1 MQRRVDGKS
10 MTRLSSYLIAVCLV
24 LAITASSAK
33 AVGRDSGNQSEIG
46 ITAVAVN
53 NVLGTIQT
61 ETRTIKVSD
70 GVFER
75 EIIETDSNSSTQ
87 FLFLDETILTIGPES
102 RLVLDEMVYN
112 SNASK
117 GKVIITAAKGL
128 FTFVSGSLVSESY
141 LIRTPTS
148 TIGVRGT
155 KFDLFVSRN
164 GSSTVILRSGA
175 VDVKNLTGSIRRIT
189 TAGLATSV
197 VTQNSDP
204 TLPAPPAPELEQ
216 LLKPLSN
223 PGELLDKSPE
233 QVDATREG
241 VEKESDKQRQRALK
255 REEKKEKK
263 DAKREKRE
271 KKKAAK
277 REQGQEKKVAKREKR
292 EEKKVAKRE
301 KKAAQKATKKAA
313 KAARKSTKKASKDA
327 KKVAKQASKEAKKVA
342 KQASKEARKASKS
355 AKKQARKAAKEA
367 KKATREMRRIC
378 REMKRLARRR
388 AKIALN

>member
-10 MTRLSSYLIAVCLV
+10 MIRLSSYLIAVCLV

-33 AVGRDSGNQSEIG
+33 AVGRDSGNQTEIG

-70 GVFER
+70 GVFEQ

-112 SNASK
+112 ANASK

-204 TLPAPPAPELEQ
+204 TLPASPAPELEQ
-216 LLKPLSN
+216 LFKPLSN
-223 PGELLDKSPE
+223 PGELLGKSPE

-255 REEKKEKK
+255 REDKKE
-263 DAKREKRE
+263 
-271 KKKAAK
+271 KKAAK
-277 REQGQEKKVAKREKR
+277 REQKKEKKAAKREQKKEKKAAKREQR

-301 KKAAQKATKKAA
+301 KKAAQKA
-313 KAARKSTKKASKDA
+313 TKKASKDA

-388 AKIALN
+388 TKIALN

>member
-1 MQRRVDGKS
+1 MI
-10 MTRLSSYLIAVCLV
+10 RLSSYLIAVCLV

-33 AVGRDSGNQSEIG
+33 AVGRDGGNQSEIG
-46 ITAVAVN
+46 ITAVAIN

-112 SNASK
+112 ANASK

-263 DAKREKRE
+263 
-271 KKKAAK
+271 AAK
-277 REQGQEKKVAKREKR
+277 REQKK
-292 EEKKVAKRE
+292 EKKVAKRE
-301 KKAAQKATKKAA
+301 KKAAQKATKKAS
-313 KAARKSTKKASKDA
+313 KAAQKATKKASKDA

-342 KQASKEARKASKS
+342 KVASKEARKASKS

>member
-10 MTRLSSYLIAVCLV
+10 MIRLSSYLIAVCLV

-112 SNASK
+112 ANASK

-233 QVDATREG
+233 QIDATREG

-263 DAKREKRE
+263 
-271 KKKAAK
+271 AAK
-277 REQGQEKKVAKREKR
+277 REQKKEKKAAKREKR
-292 EEKKVAKRE
+292 EEKKIAKRE
-301 KKAAQKATKKAA
+301 KKAVQKATKKAS
-313 KAARKSTKKASKDA
+313 KAAQKATKKASKDA

-342 KQASKEARKASKS
+342 KEASKEARKASKS

>member
-10 MTRLSSYLIAVCLV
+10 MIRLSSYLIAVCLV

-112 SNASK
+112 ANASK

-204 TLPAPPAPELEQ
+204 TLPASPAPELEQ
-216 LLKPLSN
+216 LFKPLSN
-223 PGELLDKSPE
+223 RGELLGISPE
-233 QVDATREG
+233 QGDATREG
-241 VEKESDKQRQRALK
+241 VEKESDKQRQRVLK

-263 DAKREKRE
+263 AAKREQKKE
-271 KKKAAK
+271 KKAAK
-277 REQGQEKKVAKREKR
+277 REQR

-301 KKAAQKATKKAA
+301 KKAAQKATKKAS
-313 KAARKSTKKASKDA
+313 KAAQKATKKASKDA
-327 KKVAKQASKEAKKVA
+327 KKVAKEASKEAKKVA
-342 KQASKEARKASKS
+342 KEASKEARKASKS

>member
-87 FLFLDETILTIGPES
+87 FLFLDETVLIIGPES

-112 SNASK
+112 ANASK

-204 TLPAPPAPELEQ
+204 TVPAPPAPELEQ

-263 DAKREKRE
+263 AAKREQKKE
-271 KKKAAK
+271 KKAAK
-277 REQGQEKKVAKREKR
+277 REQR

-301 KKAAQKATKKAA
+301 KKAAQKA
-313 KAARKSTKKASKDA
+313 TKKASKDA

-342 KQASKEARKASKS
+342 KQASKEAREASKS

-388 AKIALN
+388 TKIALN

>member
-1 MQRRVDGKS
+1 MQRRVDGKN
-10 MTRLSSYLIAVCLV
+10 MIRLSSYLIASCLV
-24 LAITASSAK
+24 LAITASSVK
-33 AVGRDSGNQSEIG
+33 AVGRDGGNQSEIG

-112 SNASK
+112 ANASK

-175 VDVKNLTGSIRRIT
+175 VDVKSLEGAIRRIG
-189 TAGLATSV
+189 TAGFATSV
-197 VTQNSDP
+197 VTQRSEP
-204 TLPAPPAPELEQ
+204 TPPAPPAPELEQ
-216 LLKPLSN
+216 LFKPLSN
-223 PGELLDKSPE
+223 PGELLGKSPE
-233 QVDATREG
+233 QVDVTREG

-263 DAKREKRE
+263 
-271 KKKAAK
+271 AAK
-277 REQGQEKKVAKREKR
+277 REQKKEKKAI
-292 EEKKVAKRE
+292 KRE
-301 KKAAQKATKKAA
+301 KKAAQKA
-313 KAARKSTKKASKDA
+313 TKKASKDA

-342 KQASKEARKASKS
+342 KVASKEARKASKS

>member
-10 MTRLSSYLIAVCLV
+10 MIRLSSYLIAVCLV

-112 SNASK
+112 ANASK

-263 DAKREKRE
+263 
-271 KKKAAK
+271 AAK
-277 REQGQEKKVAKREKR
+277 REQKK
-292 EEKKVAKRE
+292 EKKVAKRE
-301 KKAAQKATKKAA
+301 KKAAQKATKKA
-313 KAARKSTKKASKDA
+313 SKDA
-327 KKVAKQASKEAKKVA
+327 KKVAKKASKEAKKVA
-342 KQASKEARKASKS
+342 KVASKEARKASKS

>member
-1 MQRRVDGKS
+1 MQRRVDGKN
-10 MTRLSSYLIAVCLV
+10 MIRLSSYLIASCLV
-24 LAITASSAK
+24 LAITASSVK
-33 AVGRDSGNQSEIG
+33 AVGRDGGNQSEIG

-112 SNASK
+112 ANASK

-263 DAKREKRE
+263 
-271 KKKAAK
+271 AAK
-277 REQGQEKKVAKREKR
+277 REQKKEKKATKREKR

-301 KKAAQKATKKAA
+301 KKAAQKATKKAS
-313 KAARKSTKKASKDA
+313 KAAQKATKKASKGA

-342 KQASKEARKASKS
+342 KEASKEARKASKS

>member
-1 MQRRVDGKS
+1 MQRCVDVKS
-10 MTRLSSYLIAVCLV
+10 MIRIGSYLIAVCLV
-24 LAITASSAK
+24 LAITAASAK

-87 FLFLDETILTIGPES
+87 FLFLDETVLIIGPES

-112 SNASK
+112 ANASK

-197 VTQNSDP
+197 VTQKSDP
-204 TLPAPPAPELEQ
+204 TPPAPPAPELEQ

-223 PGELLDKSPE
+223 PGELLGKSPE

-241 VEKESDKQRQRALK
+241 IEKDSDKQRQRALK
-255 REEKKEKK
+255 REKKQE
-263 DAKREKRE
+263 
-271 KKKAAK
+271 KKAAK
-277 REQGQEKKVAKREKR
+277 REEKQEKKAAKRGQREEKKAAKREKR

-301 KKAAQKATKKAA
+301 KKAAKKAA
-313 KAARKSTKKASKDA
+313 KKASKGA
-327 KKVAKQASKEAKKVA
+327 KKAVKEASKEAKKASKSA
-342 KQASKEARKASKS
+342 KKEARKASKEAKKAAKS
-355 AKKQARKAAKEA
+355 AKKAAKES
-367 KKATREMRRIC
+367 KKATREMRRVC

-388 AKIALN
+388 IKIASN

>member
-1 MQRRVDGKS
+1 MQRHVDGKS
-10 MTRLSSYLIAVCLV
+10 MIRLGSYLIAVCLV

-33 AVGRDSGNQSEIG
+33 AVGRDSDNQSEIG

-112 SNASK
+112 ANASK

-128 FTFVSGSLVSESY
+128 FTFVSGSLVSDSY

-148 TIGVRGT
+148 TIGIRGT

-263 DAKREKRE
+263 A
-271 KKKAAK
+271 
-277 REQGQEKKVAKREKR
+277 AKREKR
-292 EEKKVAKRE
+292 EEKKLAKRD
-301 KKAAQKATKKAA
+301 KKAAQKA
-313 KAARKSTKKASKDA
+313 TKKASKDA

-342 KQASKEARKASKS
+342 KEASKEARKASKS

>member
-1 MQRRVDGKS
+1 MDGKS
-10 MTRLSSYLIAVCLV
+10 MIRLSSYLIAVCLV

-33 AVGRDSGNQSEIG
+33 AVGRDGGNQSEIG

-112 SNASK
+112 ANASK

-263 DAKREKRE
+263 
-271 KKKAAK
+271 AAK
-277 REQGQEKKVAKREKR
+277 REQKK
-292 EEKKVAKRE
+292 EKKVAKRE
-301 KKAAQKATKKAA
+301 KKAAQKA
-313 KAARKSTKKASKDA
+313 TKKASKDA

-342 KQASKEARKASKS
+342 KVASKEARKASKS